1 LSFWKQNPNPEQLN
15 KEHFVG
21 PAISLLG
28 MASLILIGV
37 ILSRDRRAISVRTVG
52 SAFLL
57 LVSVAALVLFV
68 PLGKEFLFTI
78 GEAVQ
83 WVINYSNVGISFL
96 FGELVTDK
104 VGFVFAL
111 RILPIIIFFSA
122 LMAVLYHL
130 GIMQW
135 VVKLIGGLFQR
146 VIGTQRVESFCAA
159 ANIFVS
165 QAEAPLV
172 VKPYIKSVS
181 DSQLF
186 AIMVTG
192 MSTVAG
198 SMLAG
203 YAAMGIRIDY
213 LVAASVMAAPSGLL
227 MAKIL
232 YPNSKEDEHRVSEE
246 VVEEPEERSANVI
259 AAVAEGA
266 ANGTRIAVNVGAMLI
281 AFIALLS
288 LLNGIFGLLGSF
300 IGLENLTFEL
310 ILGYLFAPIAWLMG
324 VRWEDAQ
331 VVGNLIGKKTI
342 LNEFVAYVD
351 FVQIKHSIS
360 EHSQAVATFAL
371 CGFANI
377 ASIAVMVGSLGAI
390 APSRRE
396 DAARMGLRAVAAAT
410 LANLMNATL
419 ASFFLAL

>member
-1 LSFWKQNPNPEQLN
+1 M
-15 KEHFVG
+15 G
-21 PAISLLG
+21 PGISLLG
-28 MASLILIGV
+28 MATLIAVGV
-37 ILSRDRRAISVRTVG
+37 ALSKDRRAIRPRTVA

-57 LVSVAALVLFV
+57 LVSVAALVLFL
-68 PLGKEFLFTI
+68 PQGKAMLFVA
-78 GEAVQ
+78 GAAVQ
-83 WVINYSNVGISFL
+83 WVINYSYVGISFL
-96 FGELVTDK
+96 FGDLATDK

-122 LMAVLYHL
+122 LMAVLYHI

-135 VVKLIGGLFQR
+135 VVRIIGGVFQR
-146 VIGTQRVESFCAA
+146 IIGTRRVESFCAA

-172 VKPYIKSVS
+172 VRPYIHSIS

-186 AIMVTG
+186 TIMVTG
-192 MSTVAG
+192 MATVAG

-213 LVAASVMAAPSGLL
+213 LVAASVMAAPAGLL

-232 YPNSKEDEHRVSEE
+232 YPDSDDDDESDDADNTAIELE
-246 VVEEPEERSANVI
+246 QQDERATNII

-288 LLNGIFGLLGSF
+288 LLNGLFGLLGSLVG
-300 IGLENLTFEL
+300 IEGLTFEL
-310 ILGYLFAPIAWLMG
+310 ILGYLFAPLAFLMG
-324 VRWEDAQ
+324 VPWDEAQ

-351 FVQIKHSIS
+351 FVQIKDSLS
-360 EHSQAVATFAL
+360 EHSQAVVTFAL

-377 ASIAVMVGSLGAI
+377 ASIAVLVGSLGAI

-396 DAARMGLRAVAAAT
+396 DAARMGMRAVAAAT
-410 LANLMNATL
+410 LANLMSATL
-419 ASFFLAL
+419 ASFFLALSAT

>member
-1 LSFWKQNPNPEQLN
+1 M
-15 KEHFVG
+15 G
-21 PAISLLG
+21 PWISLLG
-28 MASLILIGV
+28 MAALIAVGV
-37 ILSRDRRAISVRTVG
+37 ALSNDRRAINPRTVG
-52 SAFLL
+52 AAFLL
-57 LVSVAALVLFV
+57 LVGVAALVLYL
-68 PLGKEFLFTI
+68 PQGKEMLHSA
-78 GEAVQ
+78 GAAVQ
-83 WVINYSNVGISFL
+83 WVINYSYVGISFL
-96 FGELVTDK
+96 FGELATDK

-122 LMAVLYHL
+122 LMAVLYHI

-135 VVKLIGGLFQR
+135 VVRIIGGVFQR
-146 VIGTQRVESFCAA
+146 VIGTRRVESFCAA

-172 VKPYIKSVS
+172 VRPYIHSIS

-186 AIMVTG
+186 TIMVTG
-192 MSTVAG
+192 MATVAG

-213 LVAASVMAAPSGLL
+213 LVAASVMAAPAGLM

-232 YPNSKEDEHRVSEE
+232 YPDSSNDDGTDTRGDKATDFEQKDERA
-246 VVEEPEERSANVI
+246 ANII

-266 ANGTRIAVNVGAMLI
+266 ANGTKIAVNVGAMLI

-288 LLNGIFGLLGSF
+288 LLNGLFGLVGSVF
-300 IGLENLTFEL
+300 GFEGLTFEAV
-310 ILGYLFAPIAWLMG
+310 LGVLFSPIAFLMG
-324 VRWEDAQ
+324 VPWDEAQ

-351 FVQIKHSIS
+351 FVQIKDTLS
-360 EHSQAVATFAL
+360 EHTQAVVTFAL

-377 ASIAVMVGSLGAI
+377 ASIAVLVGSLGAI
-390 APSRRE
+390 APGRRE
-396 DAARMGLRAVAAAT
+396 DAARLGMRAVAAAT
-410 LANLMNATL
+410 LANLMSATL

>member
-1 LSFWKQNPNPEQLN
+1 M
-15 KEHFVG
+15 G
-21 PAISLLG
+21 PYISLLG
-28 MASLILIGV
+28 MATLMALGV
-37 ILSRDRRAISVRTVG
+37 ALSKDRRAINPRTVA

-57 LVSVAALVLFV
+57 LVVVAALVLFL
-68 PLGKEFLFTI
+68 PQGKALLATLGA
-78 GEAVQ
+78 GVQ
-83 WVINYSNVGISFL
+83 WVINYSYVGISFL
-96 FGELVTDK
+96 FGELATDK

-135 VVKLIGGLFQR
+135 VVR
-146 VIGTQRVESFCAA
+146 VIGGAFQRIIGTRRVESFCAA

-172 VKPYIKSVS
+172 VRPYIKSIS

-192 MSTVAG
+192 MATVAG

-213 LVAASVMAAPSGLL
+213 LVAASVMAAPAGLL

-232 YPNSKEDEHRVSEE
+232 FPDTGEEDEPDAAPHSS
-246 VVEEPEERSANVI
+246 EPEERSANLI

-288 LLNGIFGLLGSF
+288 LLNGLFGLLGSALGF
-300 IGLENLTFEL
+300 EGLTFESV
-310 ILGYLFAPIAWLMG
+310 LGYLFSPIAWLMG

-351 FVQIKHSIS
+351 FVQIKDTIS
-360 EHSQAVATFAL
+360 EHSQAVTTFAL

-377 ASIAVMVGSLGAI
+377 ASIAVLVGSLGAI
-390 APSRRE
+390 APGRRE
-396 DAARMGLRAVAAAT
+396 DAARLGPRAVAAAT
-410 LANLMNATL
+410 LANLMSATL

>member
-1 LSFWKQNPNPEQLN
+1 M
-15 KEHFVG
+15 G
-21 PAISLLG
+21 PWISLVG
-28 MASLILIGV
+28 MATLIAVGV
-37 ILSRDRRAISVRTVG
+37 VLSKDRRAIHLRTVG
-52 SAFLL
+52 AAFAL

-68 PLGKEFLFTI
+68 PQGKAMLHTI
-78 GEAVQ
+78 GAGVQ
-83 WVINYSNVGISFL
+83 WVINYSYSGISFL
-96 FGELVTDK
+96 FGDLATDK

-111 RILPIIIFFSA
+111 RVLPIIIFFSA
-122 LMAVLYHL
+122 LMAVLYHI

-135 VVKLIGGLFQR
+135 VVRIIGGTFQR
-146 VIGTQRVESFCAA
+146 IIGTRRVESFCAA

-172 VKPYIKSVS
+172 VRPYIRSIS

-186 AIMVTG
+186 TIMVTG

-213 LVAASVMAAPSGLL
+213 LVAASVMAAPAGLL

-232 YPNSKEDEHRVSEE
+232 YPDSLEPDDA
-246 VVEEPEERSANVI
+246 EPEIDIAEQEEHAVNII
-259 AAVAEGA
+259 AAAAVGA

-288 LLNGIFGLLGSF
+288 LLNGLFGLLGSLVG
-300 IGLENLTFEL
+300 IEGLTFEGV
-310 ILGYLFAPIAWLMG
+310 LGLLFSPIAWLMG
-324 VRWEDAQ
+324 VPWDEAQ
-331 VVGNLIGKKTI
+331 VVGKLIGKKTI

-351 FVQIKHSIS
+351 FVQIKDSLS
-360 EHSQAVATFAL
+360 EHSQAVVTFAL

-377 ASIAVMVGSLGAI
+377 ASIAVLVGSLGAI
-390 APSRRE
+390 APGRRE
-396 DAARMGLRAVAAAT
+396 DAARLGMRAVAAAT
-410 LANLMNATL
+410 LANLMSATL
-419 ASFFLAL
+419 AGFFLTF